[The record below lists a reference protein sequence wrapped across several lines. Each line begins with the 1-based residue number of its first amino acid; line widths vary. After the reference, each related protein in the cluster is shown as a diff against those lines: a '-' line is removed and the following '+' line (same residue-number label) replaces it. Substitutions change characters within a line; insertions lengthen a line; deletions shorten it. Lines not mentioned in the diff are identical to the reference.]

1 MVGEGYRNFLGL
13 KSVGLL
19 VQFSRLIKI
28 VLD

>member
-13 KSVGLL
+13 KSVEL
-19 VQFSRLIKI
+19 VVLFSRLVKT